1 MPLRRYLDESELQA
15 QDGYLARRA
24 GPGDKSI
31 DKLDKEPPPD
41 TVLARFGM
49 LLVPANED
57 KNVPDIALAYDANE
71 PPPVREGAT
80 GGSEDEAAYIRRPGQ
95 SPSGR
100 PGSREARLGNRP
112 GSEARRARVPT
123 SGPGAASLGG
133 ATTDSPMRRPSDDT
147 PQVVH
152 KPSQKYPMWTA

>member
-1 MPLRRYLDESELQA
+1 MDTL
-15 QDGYLARRA
+15 LAERDL
-24 GPGDKSI
+24 GDKSI

-100 PGSREARLGNRP
+100 PEAGRPVWGIGQEVKRAGPACQHLVLGLHP
-112 GSEARRARVPT
+112 WAVP
-123 SGPGAASLGG
+123 
-133 ATTDSPMRRPSDDT
+133 
-147 PQVVH
+147 PQIVR
-152 KPSQKYPMWTA
+152 